1 MQKFLIPAALAL
13 AVTASGSAFADTATE
28 SIDTSIYSE
37 SSLFVTSEAPAG
49 TGIDYLRMAKRGA
62 QRASTAPMPAES
74 WEQDAETSQ
83 RQLYLPE

>member
-13 AVTASGSAFADTATE
+13 AVAASGSAFADTAKD
-28 SIDTSIYSE
+28 SIDSSLYSE
-37 SSLFVTSEAPAG
+37 SSLFATSDAPAG
-49 TGIDYLRMAKRGA
+49 TGIDYIRAANRGS

-74 WEQDAETSQ
+74 WEKQAETSQ